1 MGADAPTQT
10 GRFED
15 ALLPHSFGVPFRK
28 RSVTEAR
35 HFRNKLNGLCLST
48 QPYLQIYKIPKIPL
62 RIKKIDCLTTTN
74 LVNLK
79 SNTMKNT
86 LQMYGLFH
94 LLYKIRHTKCIT
106 QVLIN
111 LRGQHQCPYC
121 YFLYRYPRIALVVAN
136 EARSPTTA
144 TMPRIIAT
152 SPTLTATG

>member
-86 LQMYGLFH
+86 LQ
-94 LLYKIRHTKCIT
+94 K
-106 QVLIN
+106 
-111 LRGQHQCPYC
+111 
-121 YFLYRYPRIALVVAN
+121 
-136 EARSPTTA
+136 
-144 TMPRIIAT
+144 
-152 SPTLTATG
+152 

>member
-1 MGADAPTQT
+1 MACHHKRVDDAPAERNGVLACHHQRVDDAPEAHYYIITPSARRASGVRMGADAPTQT

-35 HFRNKLNGLCLST
+35 HFRNKLNGLRLST
-48 QPYLQIYKIPKIPL
+48 QPYLQIYKIPKITL

-94 LLYKIRHTKCIT
+94 LLYKIHHTKCFT
-106 QVLIN
+106 
-111 LRGQHQCPYC
+111 
-121 YFLYRYPRIALVVAN
+121 
-136 EARSPTTA
+136 
-144 TMPRIIAT
+144 
-152 SPTLTATG
+152 

>member
-1 MGADAPTQT
+1 MACLHQRVDDAPAERGRVLACHHKHVDDAPEAHYYIITPSARRASGGRMGADAPTQT

-106 QVLIN
+106 
-111 LRGQHQCPYC
+111 
-121 YFLYRYPRIALVVAN
+121 
-136 EARSPTTA
+136 
-144 TMPRIIAT
+144 
-152 SPTLTATG
+152 

>member
-62 RIKKIDCLTTTN
+62 KIKKIDCLTTTN
-74 LVNLK
+74 LVNIK

-94 LLYKIRHTKCIT
+94 LLYKIRHTKCFT
-106 QVLIN
+106 
-111 LRGQHQCPYC
+111 
-121 YFLYRYPRIALVVAN
+121 
-136 EARSPTTA
+136 
-144 TMPRIIAT
+144 
-152 SPTLTATG
+152 

>member
-86 LQMYGLFH
+86 LQRYAVLEFYAKLLQQKRFALIIFNNKGFNYGTPNR
-94 LLYKIRHTKCIT
+94 IRHNKNNSAYTHRI
-106 QVLIN
+106 
-111 LRGQHQCPYC
+111 QHQVRRAAPKRDNR
-121 YFLYRYPRIALVVAN
+121 LALRKN
-136 EARSPTTA
+136 S
-144 TMPRIIAT
+144 I
-152 SPTLTATG
+152 

>member
-1 MGADAPTQT
+1 MPPSACRRCAAERDRVLACHHQRVDDAPEAHYSIITPSARRASGGRMGADAPTQT

-94 LLYKIRHTKCIT
+94 ILYKIRHTKCIT
-106 QVLIN
+106 
-111 LRGQHQCPYC
+111 
-121 YFLYRYPRIALVVAN
+121 
-136 EARSPTTA
+136 
-144 TMPRIIAT
+144 
-152 SPTLTATG
+152 